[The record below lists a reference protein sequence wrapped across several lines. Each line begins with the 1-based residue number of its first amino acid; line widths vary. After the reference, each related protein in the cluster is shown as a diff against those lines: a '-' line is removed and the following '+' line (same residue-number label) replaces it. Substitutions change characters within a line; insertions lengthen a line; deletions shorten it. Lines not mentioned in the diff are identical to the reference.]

1 MKKLSLT
8 TVAMAVAAVVAAP
21 SFAATNLNT
30 GTGVQ
35 RYASELTPT
44 AAAPIRLSA
53 GAVSDLTANVALGWG
68 FSAATTFY
76 VRLDIAGGTFNGT
89 MVAGALNV
97 NGAGAGTGVTVSQ
110 SASSYVV
117 FSVNSA
123 AALDQSVRLLF
134 APSGTYDGINVTD
147 KSGVTLRYRVYSD
160 AVSAAGATP
169 ANNGLSDSGAVAFVS
184 FATAGFGA
192 TTSSGSGVANV
203 ASSPVYSEFVSQAP
217 TNSTATVLLGS
228 INSAFNASVSSET
241 GAAFGAGAF
250 NNTSTVVVTATTGDF
265 SATANAN
272 GAYDATSLARVF
284 ISSTNDCAAANA
296 VANVSSLTA
305 TTATF
310 TNVAAANFTNITRH
324 ICLTARSGATIG
336 AATFA
341 LSSAISSSATRYGNI
356 TSPTAASFGTIT
368 QNGATIIVPLA
379 QVPSGFISRVVITN
393 LTGTARPYT
402 VSAVSETGATVTLTG
417 AASSG
422 TLAANRLNEIRLDG
436 LMTVTGGAPRST
448 LRITINGPAS
458 AVRAVYQIVN
468 SASGG
473 ISNQSLTVE

>member
-8 TVAMAVAAVVAAP
+8 TVAMAVAAFVAAP

-44 AAAPIRLSA
+44 STAPILLRA

-76 VRLDIAGGTFNGT
+76 VRLDIAGGTFNGA

-97 NGAGAGTGVTVSQ
+97 NGAGAGSGVTVSQ
-110 SASSYVV
+110 STSSYVV
-117 FSVNSA
+117 FSVNQA
-123 AALDQSVRLLF
+123 GALDQSVRLLF
-134 APSGTYDGINVTD
+134 APSGTFDGINVTD
-147 KSGVTLRYRVYSD
+147 KAGVSLRYRVYSD
-160 AVSAAGATP
+160 AVSAAGVTP
-169 ANNGLSDSGAVAFVS
+169 ANNGLSDTGAVSFVS
-184 FATAGFGA
+184 FATAGYGA
-192 TTSSGSGVANV
+192 TTSAGSGVANV
-203 ASSPVYSEFVSQAP
+203 ASSPVYTEFVSQAP
-217 TNSTATVLLGS
+217 TNSNATILLGS
-228 INSAFNASVSSET
+228 IASSFNAAVSNEN
-241 GAAFGAGAF
+241 GAAFGVGAF
-250 NNTSTVVVTATTGDF
+250 NNTSTVVVTATAGDF
-265 SATANAN
+265 SSTANAN

-284 ISSTNDCAAANA
+284 ISTTNDCAAVNS

-305 TTATF
+305 STATF
-310 TNVAAANFTNITRH
+310 TNVAAANFAGTRH

-341 LSSAISSSATRYGNI
+341 LSSTISSSATRYGNI

-368 QNGATIIVPLA
+368 QNGATVYVPLA
-379 QVPSGFISRVVITN
+379 QVPSGYIARVVLTN
-393 LTGTARPYT
+393 ITGTARPYT
-402 VSAVSETGATVTLTG
+402 VSAITETGSTVTLTG
-417 AASSG
+417 GASSG
-422 TLAANRLNEIRLDG
+422 TLAANRMNEIRLDG
-436 LMTVTGGAPRST
+436 FMAVTGGAPRST

-468 SASGG
+468 VASGG
-473 ISNQSLTVE
+473 ISNTSLTVE